1 MSIPVAPADLQA
13 AAARHAFAYLLTVG
27 DHGRPHAVAVQP
39 GWSGGDLTIAAPGR
53 TTARNAAARPDV
65 SLLWPPAEPGG
76 YSLIADG
83 RAVLADDGGI
93 VITPSTAVLHRPAPA
108 GHAAEPGSCGND
120 CLPVTAG

>member
-13 AAARHAFAYLLTVG
+13 AAAQHPFAYLLTVG
-27 DHGRPHAVAVQP
+27 DDGRPHAVAVQP
-39 GWSGGDLTIAAPGR
+39 GWRGGDLTITGPGR
-53 TTARNAAARPDV
+53 TTARNATTRPDV
-65 SLLWPPAEPGG
+65 SLLWPPAEMGG

-83 RAVLADDGGI
+83 RARADADGGL

-120 CLPVTAG
+120 CRPVTAG